1 MDRHAARRLVLLAGA
16 VLVAGSGAFAQLSDQ
31 GGPIR
36 VSADRSSVM
45 DREREVIMTG
55 NVDIIQ
61 GDARLRAD
69 TVTLS
74 YSGGSAGSGVGGGF
88 GDIRSMF
95 AEGEGFYITPDLR
108 ARGDTGEYIAETER
122 ITLSGEVVLIRC
134 NDVARGKQ
142 LVINVAAGTSTLSGG
157 DGRVGMFIE
166 PSDESRDCQ
175 GD

>member
-1 MDRHAARRLVLLAGA
+1 VFAGPGA
-16 VLVAGSGAFAQLSDQ
+16 SGQLSDQ

-45 DREREVIMTG
+45 DREREVVMTG

-69 TVTLS
+69 KVTLS
-74 YSGGSAGSGVGGGF
+74 YSGDGAGSGVGGGF
-88 GDIRSMF
+88 GDIRTMF
-95 AEGEGFYITPDLR
+95 AEGEVFYITPDLR
-108 ARGDTGEYIAETER
+108 ARGDTGEYVAETER

-134 NDVARGKQ
+134 NDVARGRQ
-142 LVINVAAGTSTLSGG
+142 LIIDVAAGTSTLSGG

-166 PSDESRDCQ
+166 PSEDGSECQ
-175 GD
+175 GG